1 LTSAPLVDREVD
13 AALDVLGAAEDAYSD
28 IKPDGPELPPISAE
42 EQQEIN
48 AFGAVMAEPTASGRG
63 IARAAT
69 LIHRGARIGADGVR
83 RGRPSWEGLSPLRAG
98 PLRVGGARWRDRIR

>member
-1 LTSAPLVDREVD
+1 LASAPLVDREVD

-48 AFGAVMAEPTASGRG
+48 AFGAVMAEPTGVRARDCARG
-63 IARAAT
+63 DVNSSRGS
-69 LIHRGARIGADGVR
+69 HRG
-83 RGRPSWEGLSPLRAG
+83 
-98 PLRVGGARWRDRIR
+98 